1 MFLGECPC
9 RKTTFEHVTCIEP
22 FLRHWPEDFDGCQR
36 QYHPNDIF
44 GLSID
49 YQEIAELKEDSFRD
63 FTSLATLSLAKNRL
77 ETINSAFIHLT
88 KLIELVL
95 TDNNVTSVYPGA
107 FDALVSAKKISL
119 SGNKKLTNIKTRYT
133 YFKQFLF
140 FWA

>member
-1 MFLGECPC
+1 M
-9 RKTTFEHVTCIEP
+9 TCIES
-22 FLRHWPEDFDGCQR
+22 FLQHWPEDFDSCQR

-133 YFKQFLF
+133 YFCF
-140 FWA
+140 FGHSNIIIIYVYICFFFTTGY